1 MDQKRG
7 NASTREAAVNP
18 AIETREVIS
27 VNVGGN
33 RLWGTY
39 HRSHRAK
46 RASSAGPGEVNR
58 VGVLF
63 LNPGF
68 LPRASPSA
76 VYWANSFAKCGYP
89 AFRFDLPGL
98 GDSEGDLP
106 DKMLNFVS
114 AGGYAPSLSAIIKQL
129 VERFSLSGMVIM
141 GLCAGAVTAL
151 YTAAAT
157 KECSG
162 VVLMDPYFNV
172 PQDRLKIQ
180 NELSQWATWTRL
192 GAMASEIYHR
202 LRYVRLFLSRNRL
215 PRNANVPLLRCWK
228 QLTSAGTPILV
239 LKAPAVKSQGL
250 KPRTGVFDYLGYL
263 QASSDRRSRIEV
275 HFLEGT
281 DHSFADH
288 EGCRA
293 VRQHTVRWLKDCFP
307 PIASKKIAVLKKP
320 ALKHA
325 ETGLHSYAPADQ
337 LALHRHWQ

>member
-1 MDQKRG
+1 
-7 NASTREAAVNP
+7 VNP

-27 VNVGGN
+27 VTVGGN
-33 RLWGTY
+33 SLWGTY
-39 HRSHRAK
+39 HKSHSARRSSS
-46 RASSAGPGEVNR
+46 ASSGEANR

-76 VYWANSFAKCGYP
+76 VYWANCFAKCGYP

-106 DKMLNFVS
+106 DKMLDFVS
-114 AGGYAPSLSAIIKQL
+114 AGGYASSLSAIIKQL
-129 VERFSLSGMVIM
+129 AERFSLSGVVIM

-151 YTAAAT
+151 FTAAIT

-172 PQDRLKIQ
+172 PPDRLKIQ

-192 GAMASEIYHR
+192 GALASEIYHR
-202 LRYVRLFLSRNRL
+202 FRYVALLLSGNKL
-215 PRNANVPLLRCWK
+215 PRNANFPLLRCWK

-250 KPRTGVFDYLGYL
+250 KPRAGVFDYLAYL
-263 QASSDRRSRIEV
+263 QASSGRRSRVEV

-281 DHSFADH
+281 NHSFADH

-293 VRQHTVRWLKDCFP
+293 VRHHTVQWLKDCFP
-307 PIASKKIAVLKKP
+307 PVTSSKIAVLKKP
-320 ALKHA
+320 ALQHA
-325 ETGLHSYAPADQ
+325 ETGLNSYAPADR
-337 LALHRHWQ
+337 LALHRH

>member
-1 MDQKRG
+1 M
-7 NASTREAAVNP
+7 NA

-27 VNVGGN
+27 VTVGGN

-39 HRSHRAK
+39 HRSQHAR
-46 RASSAGPGEVNR
+46 RSSSAGSGEANR

-106 DKMLNFVS
+106 EKMLDFVS
-114 AGGYAPSLSAIIKQL
+114 SGGYAPSLSAIVKEL
-129 VERFSLSGMVIM
+129 VERFSLSGVVIM

-151 YTAAAT
+151 FTAAVT

-192 GAMASEIYHR
+192 GSLASEIYHR
-202 LRYVRLFLSRNRL
+202 FRHVRLLLSRNRL
-215 PRNANVPLLRCWK
+215 PRNANLPLLHCWK

-239 LKAPAVKSQGL
+239 LKAPAVKSQGI
-250 KPRTGVFDYLGYL
+250 KPRTGVFDYLSYL
-263 QASSDRRSRIEV
+263 QASSGRRSRVEV
-275 HFLEGT
+275 HLLEGT
-281 DHSFADH
+281 NHSFADH

-293 VRQHTVRWLKDCFP
+293 VRQHTVRWLKDCFRP
-307 PIASKKIAVLKKP
+307 VASKKAAVLKK
-320 ALKHA
+320 ATLKRTQA
-325 ETGLHSYAPADQ
+325 AIRTYAPADGSNLQ
-337 LALHRHWQ
+337 GSWQ